1 MIGRPA
7 PALTYGT
14 LARCDARALARVHRR
29 GFPGFFLAELG
40 EPFLRQLYL
49 GYAADPTAITAVA
62 RADGRPVG
70 AVLGTS
76 APAGFYGRLLRR
88 RGPAFALAGAR
99 AALRDP
105 RVLPRLVGAV
115 RYRGD
120 APATPD
126 APTPP
131 PSPTPATSPASQASQ
146 DSPAASNSPAPSPAG
161 AGVGEDTSPALLASI
176 VVDPDWA
183 GRGIGAELARTWR
196 RRAAARGVRRAY
208 LLTDARD
215 NAAVHSF
222 YESLGWVVLDEFT
235 TPHGRLMT
243 RYGTDL

>member
-1 MIGRPA
+1 MIGPPA

-29 GFPGFFLAELG
+29 GFPGFFLADLG

-105 RVLPRLVGAV
+105 RVLPRLAAAV

-120 APATPD
+120 APAAPD

-131 PSPTPATSPASQASQ
+131 PVPTSPASPTSSASPTP
-146 DSPAASNSPAPSPAG
+146 PAQPPAG
-161 AGVGEDTSPALLASI
+161 AGHPEDTAPALLASI

-235 TPHGRLMT
+235 TPQGRLMT